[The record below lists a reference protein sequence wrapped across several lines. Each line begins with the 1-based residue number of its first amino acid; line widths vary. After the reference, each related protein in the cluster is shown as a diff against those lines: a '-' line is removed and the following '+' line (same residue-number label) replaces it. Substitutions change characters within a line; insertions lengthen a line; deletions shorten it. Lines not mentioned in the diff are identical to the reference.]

1 MKVVVDKMST
11 TRKSKKPQKELPAK
25 NNTNERYVRRAE
37 RYAMGVDAADEIEPG
52 IKKRVTFWFY

>member
-25 NNTNERYVRRAE
+25 TIQTSDMSAE
-37 RYAMGVDAADEIEPG
+37 LNDMLWGWMLLMR
-52 IKKRVTFWFY
+52 